1 METLNTL
8 KDKINEIAKNGK
20 LSPEELL
27 SFNEVINKTDVEFNS
42 IMEQN
47 KKLSENNENLKNSN
61 YSLLMRIAS
70 NDTPQDSSGASPS
83 TTPEDIFNNITDIF
97 NNITSQF
104 FK

>member
-1 METLNTL
+1 MENLNLL

-20 LSPEELL
+20 LTPEELL

-70 NDTPQDSSGASPS
+70 NDTPQDSSETYPS
-83 TTPEDIFNNITDIF
+83 TTPEDIFNNIT
-97 NNITSQF
+97 SQF
-104 FK
+104 LNN

>member
-1 METLNTL
+1 MEILNTL
-8 KDKINEIAKNGK
+8 KAKINEIAKNGK

-27 SFNEVINKTDVEFNS
+27 SFNDVLNQTDVEFNS

-70 NDTPQDSSGASPS
+70 NDAPQDSAPPA
-83 TTPEDIFNNITDIF
+83 TTPEDIFNNIT
-97 NNITSQF
+97 SQF
-104 FK
+104 LNN